1 MSAGA
6 TPAARRAALSL
17 AAGILVVSALAAL
30 PASAWA
36 AEPAPAIARAG
47 DNAAAAVWWGDIE
60 GLEKLYA
67 DAARSTFVSPTT
79 GDTAMQAVRRGVGS
93 ILSRPSADDAY
104 FRELDRLASFWVAQ
118 KPESVPRR
126 LLLVRVLLARAW
138 HVRGQRHAGMVPA
151 PAQGEFLRL
160 LARANQVIAEGPAA
174 LQADPTTPIYR
185 VMLGRAAGLRPDE
198 AQAIVDEALARTPAD
213 ALPLLL
219 ELVRNLSP
227 RWGGDLAQVQ
237 AAIERNSARVAPE
250 QGDEIY
256 AQLWA
261 DAITGIDGNVFSERR
276 ADWPRVRAGY
286 TQLVGRLSD
295 PSYVNRLAYLACLAE
310 DRDTLR
316 ATLAKIRSPDPDAW
330 TGGGGLGTQNYVR
343 CQALAAWPP

>member
-6 TPAARRAALSL
+6 TPAAWRAARAV
-17 AAGILVVSALAAL
+17 AAMTLVVCALAL
-30 PASAWA
+30 PPGSAWA
-36 AEPAPAIARAG
+36 NDPATSLARTA
-47 DNAAAAVWWGDIE
+47 DNAASAVWWGDIE
-60 GLEKLYA
+60 LLEDVHA
-67 DAARSTFVSPTT
+67 DATRSTLVSPTT
-79 GDTAMQAVRRGVGS
+79 GDTAMQAVRRGIAS
-93 ILSRPSADDAY
+93 IVSHPELDDAY
-104 FRELDRLASFWVAQ
+104 FRELDRLASSWVAQ

-138 HVRGQRHAGMVPA
+138 HVRGQRYAGMVPP

-160 LARANQVIAEGPAA
+160 LARANRVIAEGPAE
-174 LQADPTTPIYR
+174 LMADPTTPIYR
-185 VMLGRAAGLRPDE
+185 VMAGRAAGLRPDE

-227 RWGGDLAQVQ
+227 RWGGDLALVQ

-261 DAITGIDGNVFSERR
+261 DAVTGIDGNVFSERR

-286 TQLVGRLSD
+286 TQLVSRLSD
-295 PSYVNRLAYLACLAE
+295 PSYLNRLAYLACLAE

-343 CQALAAWPP
+343 CKAQAAGPP